1 MSKVI
6 PFPVQP
12 APEEEAVD
20 LSTLDR
26 AQLLERLAQLRAEI
40 DRLNAAEPR
49 DQNSEAYEAWAD
61 RHELLEDLADDVLD
75 RLDELE

>member
-12 APEEEAVD
+12 APENEVD
-20 LSTLDR
+20 LSTLNR

-49 DQNSEAYEAWAD
+49 NQRSEAYEAWGD
-61 RHELLEDLADDVLD
+61 RHELLEDLVDDVLD

>member
-6 PFPVQP
+6 PFPAQP
-12 APEEEAVD
+12 APEEEVD
-20 LSTLDR
+20 LSALTR
-26 AQLLERLAQLRAEI
+26 EQLLERLALLREQIAQ
-40 DRLNAAEPR
+40 LNAAEPR
-49 DQNSEAYEAWAD
+49 NQNSEAYEAWGD

>member
-49 DQNSEAYEAWAD
+49 NQRSEAYEAWGD
-61 RHELLEDLADDVLD
+61 RHELLEDLVDDVLD